1 MGTYSIL
8 VIIMQ
13 RNILLLSVTACCY
26 AASVKN
32 DGNPNRPY
40 RVEIQPS
47 ALSHWGDWGDKS
59 FCPDNSWAQGYQ
71 LKVESDQGG
80 LDDDTALDGVRLE
93 CFDSKGVYTGSVES
107 TPQYT
112 HSGEWMSKLYCTSNS
127 FLDGIRLRSEEGYYK
142 KNRMYIESDKANTR
156 SLDETAANNIDMHC
170 INKNTLSGNGMFW
183 GEWTDWKYCPTGTAV
198 CGLKTKVQEY
208 SGSFTDDTALNE
220 IILYCCDLAQT
231 TTTTRRTTTT
241 TTTRRTTT
249 TTRKPTTTTSK
260 PKTTTTRKPTAG
272 TTTTTRKPTAGTTAT
287 TKVPTTTRQ
296 TTKTTTRK
304 PTAGTTTTYRPPTTT
319 GWHPPKNSRIAKL
332 L

>member
-107 TPQYT
+107 APQYT

-142 KNRMYIESDKANTR
+142 KNKMYIESDKANTR

-220 IILYCCDLAQT
+220 IILYCCDFAQT
-231 TTTTRRTTTT
+231 STTTRRTT
-241 TTTRRTTT
+241 
-249 TTRKPTTTTSK
+249 
-260 PKTTTTRKPTAG
+260 

>member
-47 ALSHWGDWGDKS
+47 ALSHWGDWGEKS

-208 SGSFTDDTALNE
+208 SGSFTDDTAPNE

-249 TTRKPTTTTSK
+249 T
-260 PKTTTTRKPTAG
+260 
-272 TTTTTRKPTAGTTAT
+272 TTAT